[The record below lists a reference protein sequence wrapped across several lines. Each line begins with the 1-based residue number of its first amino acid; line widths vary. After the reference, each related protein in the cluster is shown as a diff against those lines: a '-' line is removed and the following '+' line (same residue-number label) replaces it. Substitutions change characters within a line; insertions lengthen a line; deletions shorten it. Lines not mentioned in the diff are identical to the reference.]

1 MCNKIPLYHDSLENR
16 MRKISK
22 LKRNGML
29 TISIE
34 PHHSTFHCLSH
45 RFKDRDTYNSTGTDY
60 HWFKCDVIKSEQR
73 SGRRRG
79 SHEGLDEANS

>member
-1 MCNKIPLYHDSLENR
+1 
-16 MRKISK
+16 
-22 LKRNGML
+22 ML

-60 HWFKCDVIKSEQR
+60 HWFKCDVIESEQR
-73 SGRRRG
+73 SGRCRG
-79 SHEGLDEANS
+79 SYEGLDEANS